1 MSELFIYDSDFPAKH
16 FPRLLYQTRYRQICF
31 VCFPAAFRER
41 ADTVSE
47 RKFKTGPIVSQHLPV
62 GKTRARPCL
71 SSKDVWRNGH
81 CVSAWMACIS
91 CRPSPNR
98 RHAEPH
104 PAVLPQGSFTQTYVA
119 LRRSLSK
126 ISFVP
131 RVKSSR
137 AHRPTATDSLKGSTG
152 PLPVGKGLNSIKL
165 EMPAYQRLPRS
176 PRSPRSPPRPP
187 P

>member
-1 MSELFIYDSDFPAKH
+1 
-16 FPRLLYQTRYRQICF
+16 
-31 VCFPAAFRER
+31 
-41 ADTVSE
+41 
-47 RKFKTGPIVSQHLPV
+47 
-62 GKTRARPCL
+62 
-71 SSKDVWRNGH
+71 
-81 CVSAWMACIS
+81 MACIS

-104 PAVLPQGSFTQTYVA
+104 PAVLPQGSFTQIYVA

-152 PLPVGKGLNSIKL
+152 PCPWGKVSTQSNWKCPLTSDCRDHRGRHDLL
-165 EMPAYQRLPRS
+165 RARRRDPPAPPLLLR
-176 PRSPRSPPRPP
+176 PRPP
-187 P
+187 NRAPRPPCVLP